1 MNKNQKEALVWLLG
15 SIGLIV
21 LLGGIF
27 LHYYDFTYGLIAAI
41 AIWIFAGFIRRY
53 YGIKERK

>member
-1 MNKNQKEALVWLLG
+1 MKKNQKEALVWLLG
-15 SIGLIV
+15 AIGFLI

-27 LHYYDFTYGLIAAI
+27 THLYEFTYGLIVAI
-41 AIWIFAGFIRRY
+41 IIWTMAGFVRRY